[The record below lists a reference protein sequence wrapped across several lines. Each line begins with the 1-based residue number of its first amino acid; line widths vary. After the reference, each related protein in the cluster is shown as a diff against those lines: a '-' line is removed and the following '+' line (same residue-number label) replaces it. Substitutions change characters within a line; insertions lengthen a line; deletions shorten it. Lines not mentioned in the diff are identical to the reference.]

1 MVHIID
7 ISSEDM
13 EIDPIPASDVQ
24 DPPDISPTLG
34 NTEDEA
40 DLEVGSNNLSFITDI
55 GDNTLESTGKLFT
68 ILHFSF
74 YLSAEC
80 YNICRM
86 TRFSVMLY
94 IGKCV

>member
-1 MVHIID
+1 
-7 ISSEDM
+7 M

-55 GDNTLESTGKLFT
+55 GDNTLESTGLESTGKLLT

-86 TRFSVMLY
+86 TRFLVMLY
-94 IGKCV
+94 IGKCD

>member
-7 ISSEDM
+7 NSSEDM

-40 DLEVGSNNLSFITDI
+40 DLELGSNNLSFITDI
-55 GDNTLESTGKLFT
+55 GDNTLESTGKLLT
-68 ILHFSF
+68 ILQFSF

-86 TRFSVMLY
+86 TRFLVMSFRQ
-94 IGKCV
+94 V